1 VQAADGQEL
10 FAGAPV
16 TKTPSRAALL
26 KRGAMIASAT
36 AEKQLRDEGRTT
48 SANAVKLTTQ
58 AAQGAGV
65 WTILRDLYGFLPTFG
80 QIVTWVIPLLMLSV
94 VAILVLLG
102 VLASDPAASAL
113 FALATPGLG
122 LLVGACGLIVA
133 VVTIGRS
140 RIQKAI
146 DKALNR
152 T

>member
-102 VLASDPAASAL
+102 VLRAIPPQALSLPWRHPASDSSL
-113 FALATPGLG
+113 ALADSSSRSSRS
-122 LLVGACGLIVA
+122 GARGFKRPS
-133 VVTIGRS
+133 TR
-140 RIQKAI
+140 R
-146 DKALNR
+146 
-152 T
+152 